1 MAHGW
6 IMALHDF
13 FMKFNLATGG
23 QNPND
28 ALNRALAGVGLQPR
42 SQSGAQAEY
51 GGQFEGRP
59 AMLRVDGSA
68 VTAAG
73 NAAYARAMGTHVAEG
88 LGLISAG
95 FADWRTQMNELHARR
110 GMREARM
117 SFHFGLDG
125 GRPPLAQVLV
135 SREASLGHPVA
146 PDLFMQT
153 SAEAWPHLTQPFVV
167 TRLQQG
173 AFDQIRAQP
182 GSTWIEALAMPRM
195 ADYQRVAADPAAFG
209 RMVGSTLSA
218 LSGVAQIL
226 CPR

>member
-1 MAHGW
+1 
-6 IMALHDF
+6 MALHDF
-13 FMKFNLATGG
+13 FMKLNVATAG

-28 ALNRALAGVGLQPR
+28 GLHRALAGVGLQPR

-73 NAAYARAMGTHVAEG
+73 NAAYGRAIGTEVAAG
-88 LGLISAG
+88 LGLISGG
-95 FADWRTQMNELHARR
+95 FADWRNQMNELHSRR

-125 GRPPLAQVLV
+125 GRPPAAQVLV
-135 SREASLGHPVA
+135 SRDASMGHPVA
-146 PDLFMQT
+146 QDVFVQT
-153 SAEAWPHLTQPFVV
+153 SQEAWPHVTQAFVV
-167 TRLQQG
+167 QRLQQG
-173 AFDQIRAQP
+173 SFDQIRTQP
-182 GSTWIEALAMPRM
+182 NSTWIEAIFMPRM

-209 RMVGSTLSA
+209 RMVGGTLGA
-218 LSGVAQIL
+218 MSGLVQIL